1 MKAFRRGTHAS
12 FSLTG
17 RDSRRMT
24 KIPDKLYFKIGEVAR
39 ITRVKPY
46 VLRYWES
53 EFKIISPKKSLA
65 KQRVYTRKDVDLILE
80 IKNLLYKEKFTLD
93 GAKRKV
99 REARPESR
107 SGKPSQLALPFTE
120 EAYRKTIRDIKKE
133 LCSIREL
140 LVQA

>member
-1 MKAFRRGTHAS
+1 
-12 FSLTG
+12 
-17 RDSRRMT
+17 MT

-53 EFKIISPKKSLA
+53 EFKIISPKKSLS

-99 REARPESR
+99 REARPEPG
-107 SGKPSQLALPFTE
+107 SGKSGQLALPFTE

-133 LCSIREL
+133 LCTIREM
-140 LVQA
+140 LVQP